1 MTSVGSILLLRTD
14 QIIVHGPCTNH
25 QCRFY
30 RITSTKL
37 FAIQTILPLCIHAIC
52 ANYSLKALWHLPN
65 YVSNLCIVESWF
77 RKVKAALDYLF
88 IHWLNPCRTKP
99 CVTPH
104 VQLFGPVRCI
114 RWRDR
119 ARNYRHLQTPRQTEP
134 DTLLYRKLLRWR
146 DRARKLSSFAKLQG
160 NARRVI
166 NLRSSLVVFSLT
178 VKL

>member
-1 MTSVGSILLLRTD
+1 MPIIPGMNFALNLNNRLVDAMRALATSVWKNSWNTPSYSVQA
-14 QIIVHGPCTNH
+14 QIIVHGPCTSH

-77 RKVKAALDYLF
+77 RKVKAALDYLY

-104 VQLFGPVRCI
+104 VQLFEPVRSMI
-114 RWRDR
+114 
-119 ARNYRHLQTPRQTEP
+119 
-134 DTLLYRKLLRWR
+134 
-146 DRARKLSSFAKLQG
+146 LSAG
-160 NARRVI
+160 I
-166 NLRSSLVVFSLT
+166 G
-178 VKL
+178 